1 MDQSEQI
8 LSFILLRATAHKH
21 GRRIHC
27 IRPLLRD
34 EAVGLPSMDR
44 LRRGDLIFLRKELPR
59 ARVGHV
65 MIYLGEGRV
74 IHSTHITNI
83 DDEYGGTV
91 VAFSRPELQR
101 LYETAVRID
110 TIDP

>member
-1 MDQSEQI
+1 M
-8 LSFILLRATAHKH
+8 
-21 GRRIHC
+21 
-27 IRPLLRD
+27 
-34 EAVGLPSMDR
+34 
-44 LRRGDLIFLRKELPR
+44 
-59 ARVGHV
+59 
-65 MIYLGEGRV
+65 

-91 VAFSRPELQR
+91 VAFFRPELQR